1 MVSRKKLYSNYV
13 GPSVGPSVE
22 TIVPSNF
29 NERYASSVF
38 IAECMELADGFKLFS
53 PDYETNHAMI
63 EVDKL

>member
-1 MVSRKKLYSNYV
+1 M
-13 GPSVGPSVE
+13 
-22 TIVPSNF
+22 PSNF

-53 PDYETNHAMI
+53 PDYETNHEMI